1 MSNQSMFILFNVA
14 MDKMCYELYSIYNVA
29 YITDE
34 VIDNNQ
40 NISTMIISNLNIIKL
55 SEAP

>member
-1 MSNQSMFILFNVA
+1 MFILFNVA
-14 MDKMCYELYSIYNVA
+14 MDKTCYELYSIYNVA

-40 NISTMIISNLNIIKL
+40 NISTMRISNLNIIKL